1 MMTFSDPIA
10 DMLTR
15 VRNALMVG
23 LPNVAIPYSSLKVEI
38 AKVLQAEGY
47 VEAYSVSEGEKR
59 TITIDLKYFGK
70 RRVRKPVITGIKRV
84 SSPGRRVYAGKQNI
98 PWVLSG
104 MGIAIMST
112 PKGVMTGA
120 QARREGV
127 GGEILAFVW

>member
-1 MMTFSDPIA
+1 MTSDPIG

-15 VRNALMVG
+15 IRNALMVAH
-23 LPNVAIPYSSLKVEI
+23 PNVAIPYSKMKAEI
-38 AKVLQAEGY
+38 ARILQEEGY
-47 VEAYSVSEGEKR
+47 VEGFTISEGPKQV
-59 TITIDLKYFGK
+59 ITVDLKYFGK
-70 RRVRKPVITGIKRV
+70 RRVRQPVVSGIKRIIT
-84 SSPGRRVYAGKQNI
+84 PGRRVYRGKSEV

-127 GGEILAFVW
+127 GGEVLAYVW

>member
-1 MMTFSDPIA
+1 MSISDPIA

-15 VRNALMVG
+15 IRNALMAG
-23 LPNVAIPYSSLKVEI
+23 QTTVAIPASGLKVEI
-38 AKVLQAEGY
+38 AKVLQQEGY
-47 VEAYSVSEGEKR
+47 IEAFTVTEGVKG
-59 TITIDLKYFGK
+59 TVNIDLKYFGK
-70 RRVRKPVITGIKRV
+70 RRVRQPVISGIKRI
-84 SSPGRRVYAGKQNI
+84 STPGRRVYAGKREI

-127 GGEILAFVW
+127 GGEVLAYVW